1 VDTQE
6 PVSARHKDNPR
17 LLGVGGK
24 SQIRNFKWATALELL
39 LACRS
44 GAEDVLFAYPAMGAN
59 ARRVRE
65 IADQFPETR
74 ISLLVENRQQVGQW
88 RDSRI
93 GVFLGHPT
101 KANGSW

>member
-24 SQIRNFKWATALELL
+24 SQTRNFKCATTLELL

-44 GAEDVLFAYPAMGAN
+44 GAKAEDVLFAYPAVGAN
-59 ARRVRE
+59 ARRVHE
-65 IADQFPETR
+65 TADQFPETR
-74 ISLLVENRQQVGQW
+74 ISVLVEN
-88 RDSRI
+88 
-93 GVFLGHPT
+93 L
-101 KANGSW
+101 